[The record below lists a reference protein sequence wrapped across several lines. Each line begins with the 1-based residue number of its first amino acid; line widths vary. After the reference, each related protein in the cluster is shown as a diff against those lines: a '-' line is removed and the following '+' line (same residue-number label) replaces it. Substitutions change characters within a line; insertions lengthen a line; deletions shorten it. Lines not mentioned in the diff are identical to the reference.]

1 MPSVLILLEGKDKQ
15 LCQRDVDEAMGIGHH
30 QDHIPLSA
38 STALMTALCRE
49 ETPFLSQ
56 HLQP

>member
-15 LCQRDVDEAMGIGHH
+15 PWLQYVDEAPGIQH
-30 QDHIPLSA
+30 
-38 STALMTALCRE
+38 R